1 MAKKTTPTPF
11 SYFGSKHRL
20 ALELS
25 QNLPPHNCW
34 VELFCGSAAVTL
46 AKEPTN
52 IEVINDIDSEI
63 VNFFKQ
69 LRDNPEELN
78 RAIMLTPYAAQELK
92 DARAINT
99 EDSNL
104 ERARKFIV
112 QAMMA
117 INGAFGKEQG
127 GFSVSHSYSRN
138 GVEARVNRWNNLPE
152 RLDKVTQ
159 RLKQVRIENKNAL
172 TLMKKYINRP
182 ATLIYLD
189 PPYYADRVN
198 GYKKDANDKEFHEKL
213 LKLISDAKCMIFI
226 SGYES
231 ELYNTYLSNKN
242 GWTRKEFMANTK
254 GSNGESHPRKEI
266 VWTNHNYIAAL
277 ESKIVPIKL
286 TEKEKKNK
294 KINPER

>member
-1 MAKKTTPTPF
+1 
-11 SYFGSKHRL
+11 
-20 ALELS
+20 
-25 QNLPPHNCW
+25 
-34 VELFCGSAAVTL
+34 
-46 AKEPTN
+46 
-52 IEVINDIDSEI
+52 
-63 VNFFKQ
+63 
-69 LRDNPEELN
+69 
-78 RAIMLTPYAAQELK
+78 MLTPYAAQELE
-92 DARAINT
+92 DARIINT
-99 EDSNL
+99 KDNDL

-159 RLKQVRIENKNAL
+159 RLKLVRIENKNAL
-172 TLMKKYINRP
+172 TLLNKYINRP
-182 ATLIYLD
+182 ATLVYLD

-198 GYKKDANDKEFHEKL
+198 GYKKDANNKEFHEKL
-213 LKLISDAKCMIFI
+213 LKLINSAKCMVFI

-231 ELYNTYLSNKN
+231 ELYNAYLSNEN
-242 GWTRKEFMANTK
+242 GWTRKEFIANTK
-254 GSNGESHPRKEI
+254 GSNGESHLRKEI
-266 VWTNHNYIAAL
+266 VWMNQNYITAL
-277 ESKIVPIKL
+277 DSKIVPIKL

>member
-1 MAKKTTPTPF
+1 MAKKITPTPF
-11 SYFGSKHRL
+11 SYFGSKRRL

-46 AKEPTN
+46 AKKPAG

-69 LRDNPEELN
+69 LRDNPKELN
-78 RAIMLTPYAAQELK
+78 RAIELTPYAAQELK
-92 DARAINT
+92 DARIINAK
-99 EDSNL
+99 DSDL
-104 ERARKFIV
+104 ERARKFII

-138 GVEARVNRWNNLPE
+138 GIEARVNRWNNLPE

-159 RLKQVRIENKNAL
+159 RLKRVRIENRNAI
-172 TLMKKYINRP
+172 TLFKKYINRP
-182 ATLIYLD
+182 ATLVYLD

-198 GYKKDANDKEFHEKL
+198 GYTRDANDKEFHEKL
-213 LKLISDAKCMIFI
+213 LKLINNAKCMVFI

-231 ELYNTYLSNKN
+231 ELYNTYLSKEN
-242 GWTRKEFMANTK
+242 GWTRKEFITDTK

-266 VWTNHNYIAAL
+266 VWMNQNYIIAL
-277 ESKIVPIKL
+277 ENKTIPIEL
-286 TEKEKKNK
+286 TEKEKRNK